1 MVNTPPS
8 SSSDPDGVDHTPE
21 RRSHDVFGDQ
31 ESPTPPSTRERNDDD
46 QEESASAFPAH
57 RILEQP
63 QDEQLHKGPPSSSS
77 SSEGGQPSEG
87 ELLRDPRLLMRYGS
101 SPPSGTACVA
111 MSTSSA
117 AAPLTKQQ
125 QHPDLHAVQLEN
137 AKKQKALKERA
148 HADGEGVS
156 VVKQELRTQEML
168 SNIIHSIQGLEK
180 RMIQSENKLSSR
192 LKASDDRQKQD
203 IGLIHEQM
211 GLQEPDAMGTN
222 PDPVRCLP
230 EEPAAYVV
238 DPQLCAPSWEEP
250 ARVVG
255 VEESKSSSHDVY
267 HTDHVIENVGKPAA
281 LANSARRRVSPRVAS
296 STAASSTAET
306 VSAPRLLHCGGK
318 PSSRL
323 PRVFHGLCVSSGRQA
338 QRHLASAKT
347 RSDHRHGQYRSSM
360 RKCPTISKEDIA
372 NAQVVA
378 SWIQVARDWGIA
390 NQYPVAELIQVI
402 RNAFGDQCEALLRPV
417 C

>member
-1 MVNTPPS
+1 M
-8 SSSDPDGVDHTPE
+8 
-21 RRSHDVFGDQ
+21 
-31 ESPTPPSTRERNDDD
+31 
-46 QEESASAFPAH
+46 
-57 RILEQP
+57 
-63 QDEQLHKGPPSSSS
+63 
-77 SSEGGQPSEG
+77 
-87 ELLRDPRLLMRYGS
+87 
-101 SPPSGTACVA
+101 
-111 MSTSSA
+111 
-117 AAPLTKQQ
+117 
-125 QHPDLHAVQLEN
+125 
-137 AKKQKALKERA
+137 
-148 HADGEGVS
+148 
-156 VVKQELRTQEML
+156 
-168 SNIIHSIQGLEK
+168 
-180 RMIQSENKLSSR
+180 
-192 LKASDDRQKQD
+192 
-203 IGLIHEQM
+203 IHEQI
-211 GLQEPDAMGTN
+211 GLQERDARGAN

-230 EEPAAYVV
+230 GEPAAYVV

-318 PSSRL
+318 PSASRL

-360 RKCPTISKEDIA
+360 RKCPTIAKEDIG
-372 NAQVVA
+372 NIQVVS
-378 SWIQVARDWGIA
+378 SWIQLARDWGIA

-402 RNAFGDQCEALLRPV
+402 RNAFGDQCEALLRCAEVLNPGEV
-417 C
+417 QGMVEASSAEESFGEGAYLGRGRQDSVSHRMDQMYRLLSTILNEVNKQQNTLEPIGSAPHHEVLRRDLEACTQTTCHEEAAKRNIHMYIRAVQQIFLKHRFPHWKDLNSIPFVIQTQLAWTIVTGTIAPIRIACVLA